1 MGTSLKM
8 SEDTA
13 SLTQRR
19 NELLAVNEGQRTD
32 AQWDDLAVVEQE
44 MSRLGMR
51 FRDGEVDAGDRPDT
65 EPRFPHRIAIA
76 ALGFI
81 GTYDEA
87 KKGRFVS
94 WEAMAKAFGR
104 RSGMDH
110 AACHSLEK
118 AGFVALLDDGVVVL
132 EGTLLNLKR
141 RARGEK
147 RRPNKRRNRSDA
159 QPSTEL

>member
-1 MGTSLKM
+1 MGSNFVM
-8 SEDTA
+8 SDDTA
-13 SLTQRR
+13 SLNERR
-19 NELLAVNEGQRTD
+19 NELLAVDERQRTD
-32 AQWDDLAVVEQE
+32 AQWDELAVLEQE

-51 FRDGEVDAGDRPDT
+51 FRDSEVAAGDRPDT
-65 EPRFPHRIAIA
+65 APRFPHRIAIA

-87 KKGRFVS
+87 RKGRFVS

-104 RSGMDH
+104 HSGMDH
-110 AACHSLEK
+110 AACHSLQK

-147 RRPNKRRNRSDA
+147 RRPKNRQHRRNE
-159 QPSTEL
+159 QPSTDL